1 MENTRKLNWPTKNDK
16 HMHTNVDILA
26 FAAHPDDVELSA
38 SGTIMKHIDEGKKV
52 VIVDLTQGELG
63 SRGTIE
69 TRYAEAAIADQIM
82 GVSQRVNLKMADGF
96 FEINET
102 NKRLIVEQIR
112 RFRPKIVLANA
123 VSDRHPD
130 HGRGAQLVS
139 EACFL
144 SGLRRIDTKW
154 EGAAQLAYRP
164 EAIYHYIQDHYLEPD
179 FVVDVSDFVDR
190 KMKAI
195 QAYSTQFFNP
205 NSKEPQTP
213 ISGEDF
219 MDFIKG
225 RMQQYGRAIGAQYAE
240 GFQVERTI
248 GVESLFDL
256 K

>member
-1 MENTRKLNWPTKNDK
+1 M
-16 HMHTNVDILA
+16 TNIDILA
-26 FAAHPDDVELSA
+26 FAAHPDDIELSA
-38 SGTIMKHIDEGKKV
+38 SGTLMKHIEAGQKV

-69 TRYAEAAIADQIM
+69 TRYAEAADSDKIM
-82 GVSQRVNLKMADGF
+82 GVQQRVNLKMKDGF
-96 FEINET
+96 FEINEA

-144 SGLRRIDTKW
+144 SGLRKIDTKW
-154 EGAAQLAYRP
+154 EGAAQLAFRP
-164 EAIYHYIQDHYLEPD
+164 EVVYHYIQDHYIKPD
-179 FVVDVSDFVDR
+179 FVVDVTDFVDR
-190 KMKAI
+190 KMEAI
-195 QAYSTQFFNP
+195 MAYKTQFYNP
-205 NSKEPQTP
+205 NSSEPQTP

-225 RMQQYGRAIGAQYAE
+225 RMMQLGRSIGATYAE
-240 GFQVERTI
+240 GFTVERAI
-248 GVESLFDL
+248 GVNNLFDL